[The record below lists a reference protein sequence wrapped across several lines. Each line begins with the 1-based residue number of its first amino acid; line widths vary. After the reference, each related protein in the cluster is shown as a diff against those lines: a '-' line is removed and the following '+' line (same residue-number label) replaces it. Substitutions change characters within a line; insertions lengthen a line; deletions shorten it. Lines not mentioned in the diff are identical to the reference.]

1 MRIIQNHTHNFFVDT
16 NFSGIGKK
24 IEKRED
30 RRDPYTKKSSSLYCY
45 LLSRIL
51 TLHFGFDLSYLK
63 LHSLLQFL
71 SQNHLCPRQSMKTPP
86 LWWYFLSQR
95 VGPAWS
101 SSRHSPGFLSQTISR
116 LVSHQ
121 LLHRTI
127 QKRC

>member
-71 SQNHLCPRQSMKTPP
+71 SQ
-86 LWWYFLSQR
+86 R

-121 LLHRTI
+121 LL
-127 QKRC
+127 